1 MEQATQTSPK
11 LEDMFIPISDE
22 AIIKKIDCGVQTII
36 DKVDWAVQTQP
47 ILTLDLNNL
56 EPGFRDWITYSH
68 SEKSA
73 QTLLQTL
80 EKGIQTMVNPDL
92 IIHGNV
98 TEVLTSSP
106 ELIIQRFVNTPMTE
120 LLIKYS
126 CFFSG

>member
-56 EPGFRDWITYSH
+56 EPGFRD
-68 SEKSA
+68 
-73 QTLLQTL
+73 
-80 EKGIQTMVNPDL
+80 
-92 IIHGNV
+92 
-98 TEVLTSSP
+98 
-106 ELIIQRFVNTPMTE
+106 
-120 LLIKYS
+120 
-126 CFFSG
+126 